1 MAGRQLLK
9 EGFMRSLGLIV
20 AGALFATPVLAR
32 PITYPGGSMA
42 MTENADEY
50 WTNEVMYTPS
60 ARYSVGVRSE
70 YAGEDNRQYQG
81 LSANFL
87 AYRHNAQDGQANVYL
102 LTSAGIASNDKA
114 SLRHKTGGAGLLG
127 LEADWENR
135 RFLILGQVK
144 GFAAQGIDKTLT
156 WRGRVGVAP
165 YVGEFG
171 DLHTWLML
179 QVDHEPESRDPVNAS
194 GVVRFFKG
202 PVLIELGS
210 SLKGDAF
217 ASAMF
222 YF

>member
-1 MAGRQLLK
+1 
-9 EGFMRSLGLIV
+9 MRSLMLLA
-20 AGALFATPVLAR
+20 AGILLATPALAR

-42 MTENADEY
+42 MLEYADEY
-50 WTNEVMYTPS
+50 WTSEVMYTPS

-70 YAGEDNRQYQG
+70 YDGEDDRQYQG

-87 AYRHNAQDGQANVYL
+87 AYRHNAEDGQANVYV
-102 LTSAGIASNDKA
+102 LTSAGVASNDRA
-114 SLRHKTGGAGLLG
+114 SLRGKTGAAGLVG

-135 RFLILGQVK
+135 RFLVLGQVK
-144 GFAAQGIDKTLT
+144 GFAAEGIDKTLT

-179 QVDHEPESRDPVNAS
+179 QVDHEPESRHPVNVS

-202 PVLIELGS
+202 PVLIEVGS
-210 SLKGDAF
+210 SLKGDGF

>member
-1 MAGRQLLK
+1 
-9 EGFMRSLGLIV
+9 MRSLTVLV
-20 AGALFATPVLAR
+20 ACAMLATPALAR

-42 MTENADEY
+42 MLEYADEY

-70 YAGEDNRQYQG
+70 FDGEDNRQYQG

-87 AYRHNAQDGQANVYL
+87 AYRHNAEDGQANVYV
-102 LTSAGIASNDKA
+102 LTSAGVAGNDRA
-114 SLRHKTGGAGLLG
+114 SLRHKTGAAGLLG

-135 RFLILGQVK
+135 RFLVLGQVK
-144 GFAAQGIDKTLT
+144 GFAAEGIDKTLT

-179 QVDHEPESRDPVNAS
+179 QVDHEPESRHPTNVS

-202 PVLIELGS
+202 PVLFEVGA
-210 SLKGDAF
+210 SLKGDGF